1 MARRT
6 GKDGNVILATAGAPT
21 VPSVAIGGLR
31 EWTYREGTRS
41 VDATAAGDDW
51 DDTEPLRGNY
61 EVTFRS
67 LLEIASPYVIP
78 AQGLRGV
85 KAAWVLEVL
94 DTDAQGLIVGTGL
107 VEEIQVTTPYDG
119 MVEITGRIVT
129 GGTAP
134 TWDLAPAT

>member
-6 GKDGNVILATAGAPT
+6 GKDGNVLLGAGPT
-21 VPSVAIGGLR
+21 IVPALR

-51 DDTEPLRGNY
+51 DDTEALRGNF

-67 LLEIASPYVIP
+67 LLEIAGTYVIP
-78 AQGLRGV
+78 AQGIRGT
-85 KAAWVLEVL
+85 KAAFVLEVL
-94 DTDAQGLIVGTGL
+94 DTDANGLISGTGL
-107 VEEIQVTTPYDG
+107 VEEIQVTTPHDG

-134 TWDLAPAT
+134 TWDLSPLA

>member
-21 VPSVAIGGLR
+21 VPSVAVPALR
-31 EWTYREGTRS
+31 EWTYREGTRD

-51 DDTEPLRGNY
+51 DDTEALRGNY
-61 EVTFRS
+61 EVTFRA
-67 LLEIASPYVIP
+67 LLEIGPPYVITV
-78 AQGLRGV
+78 QSLRGS

-94 DTDAQGLIVGTGL
+94 DTDANGLISGTGL
-107 VEEIQVTTPYDG
+107 VTEVQVTTPYDG

-134 TWDLAPAT
+134 VWDLSPAT

>member
-6 GKDGNVILATAGAPT
+6 GKDGNVILATPGAPT
-21 VPSVAIGGLR
+21 VPSVLIPALR

-41 VDATAAGDDW
+41 VDATAAGDSW
-51 DDTEPLRGNY
+51 DDTEALRGNY
-61 EVTFRS
+61 EFTFRA

-85 KAAWVLEVL
+85 KAAWVGEIIAA
-94 DTDAQGLIVGTGL
+94 DTNGLVSATGL
-107 VEEIQVTTPYDG
+107 VEEVQVTTPYDG

-129 GGTAP
+129 GGTAV
-134 TWDLAPAT
+134 TWDLSPAS

>member
-6 GKDGNVILATAGAPT
+6 GKDGNMLLSA
-21 VPSVAIGGLR
+21 VAIPALR

-51 DDTEPLRGNY
+51 DDTEALRGNF
-61 EVTFRS
+61 EVTFRA

-78 AQGLRGV
+78 AVGARGT
-85 KAAWVLEVL
+85 KAAFVLEVL
-94 DTDAQGLIVGTGL
+94 DTDAQGLIAGTGL
-107 VEEIQVTTPYDG
+107 VEEVQVTTPHDG

-134 TWDLAPAT
+134 TWDLTPAT